1 MEGFFVILIF
11 IIAAFSILFGKDAGA
26 KLSPGRK
33 SQSDNIPASL
43 RAKWDAEDE
52 NASRQ
57 PKQVTSHQVKIP
69 QSRRPGI
76 ERGEREQNEETRRQ
90 TRRDDHRTKAQLKA
104 MAKLGRG
111 QPRDQNPNR
120 RDDWGRRGH
129 LSGGWVTP
137 IIVSLLSAGAVA
149 ALFASS

>member
-26 KLSPGRK
+26 KLSAGPKGDA
-33 SQSDNIPASL
+33 DNIPASL

-52 NASRQ
+52 VSSRQ
-57 PKQVTSHQVKIP
+57 TKQIKSHQAKIP
-69 QSRRPGI
+69 QARRPGL
-76 ERGEREQNEETRRQ
+76 ERDEREQNEETRRQ
-90 TRRDDHRTKAQLKA
+90 TRRDDHRTKAQRKA

-111 QPRDQNPNR
+111 EPRDQNPNR
-120 RDDWGRRGH
+120 RHDWGRRGH

-137 IIVSLLSAGAVA
+137 AIVSLLSAGAVA

>member
-26 KLSPGRK
+26 KLSAGRK
-33 SQSDNIPASL
+33 SEADNIPASL

-52 NASRQ
+52 TTSGQ
-57 PKQVTSHQVKIP
+57 SEQVTSHHALNP
-69 QSRRPGI
+69 QARRPGL
-76 ERGEREQNEETRRQ
+76 ERDERELNEETERQ
-90 TRRDDHRTKAQLKA
+90 TRRDDHRTKAQRKA

-111 QPRDQNPNR
+111 EPRDQNPNR

-137 IIVSLLSAGAVA
+137 AIISLLSAGAVA